1 MVASSAANDSGNSGK
16 DDSMSSNKSGTQI
29 KNLFNK
35 CGIGCSTTAAATGA
49 KKTLTIQQEL
59 AKLASIPKDEYDS
72 ATFWREYS
80 ASMPTLSILARKYL
94 AISAT
99 SVPSESA
106 FSVSNYV
113 LRKNRLALTSRNV
126 KYTMFLKDKLT

>member
-1 MVASSAANDSGNSGK
+1 MPVSSAAGDGENLGK
-16 DDSMSSNKSGTQI
+16 DDSMCSKKNGNQI
-29 KNLFNK
+29 KKLFNK
-35 CGIGCSTTAAATGA
+35 CGISWSSTTETNV
-49 KKTLTIQQEL
+49 KKSLTIQQEL
-59 AKLASIPKDEYDS
+59 AKLASIPKDEYDCS
-72 ATFWREYS
+72 TFWREHG

-126 KYTMFLKDKLT
+126 KYTMFLKDKLI

>member
-1 MVASSAANDSGNSGK
+1 
-16 DDSMSSNKSGTQI
+16 MSSNKGGTQI
-29 KNLFNK
+29 KKLFNK
-35 CGIGCSTTAAATGA
+35 CGISCSTTAVATVA
-49 KKTLTIQQEL
+49 KRTVTIQQAL
-59 AKLASIPKDEYDS
+59 AKLASIPQDEYG
-72 ATFWREYS
+72 
-80 ASMPTLSILARKYL
+80 ASMPALSIRAQKYL
-94 AISAT
+94 ATSAT